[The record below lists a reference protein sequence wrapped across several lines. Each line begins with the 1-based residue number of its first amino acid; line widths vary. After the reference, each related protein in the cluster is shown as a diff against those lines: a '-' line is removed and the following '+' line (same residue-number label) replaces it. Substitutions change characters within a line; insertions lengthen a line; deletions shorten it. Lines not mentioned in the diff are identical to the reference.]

1 MVTITSLLRDK
12 KIKNNNNEQSLSSL
26 DGNLSSHFVWIV
38 WKMRRTMLKNS
49 CKFFL
54 LEFNKD
60 DEFVSQFF
68 DFVGKPFSKCD
79 NGEYQ
84 QLVVLQENEGKHVRW

>member
-26 DGNLSSHFVWIV
+26 DGNREQHRLLRKS
-38 WKMRRTMLKNS
+38 RTES
-49 CKFFL
+49 AECSFFSL
-54 LEFNKD
+54 FSFQFNKD